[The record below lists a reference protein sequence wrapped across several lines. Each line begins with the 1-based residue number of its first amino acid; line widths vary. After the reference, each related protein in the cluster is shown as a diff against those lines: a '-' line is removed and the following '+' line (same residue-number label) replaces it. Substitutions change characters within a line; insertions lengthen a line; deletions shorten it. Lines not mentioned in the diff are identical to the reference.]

1 MAQFAAPL
9 PAPDDAAAD
18 NAGFVWHIL
27 LNGRAIDA
35 LGLSAVLK
43 ALPNRVALES
53 FGANLGVAAAKLQ
66 AFCDLLEHWLDWL
79 GDLAVEGS
87 AKGASPYWNPQR
99 LEYSFALG
107 AQGDGAPVRL
117 AADEYTDGR
126 LDWHSFE
133 LGAAA
138 NAPAAKREA
147 FNITPKRPPLP
158 TAARYPGMPADRYF
172 GVTMPIPQA
181 GWNMFEMSLQA
192 NAPVQRMP
200 DALYLCPALDTLQ
213 GPPLEHVVLMR
224 DEMANMVWGIEKR
237 VQGSSGEPID
247 RKFESTRLSTNKTLR
262 PAADGSRPR
271 PVVNR
276 PQQGDGP

>member
-99 LEYSFALG
+99 LEYSFALR
-107 AQGDGAPVRL
+107 A
-117 AADEYTDGR
+117 GR
-126 LDWHSFE
+126 RRA
-133 LGAAA
+133 GAAGG
-138 NAPAAKREA
+138 R
-147 FNITPKRPPLP
+147 
-158 TAARYPGMPADRYF
+158 
-172 GVTMPIPQA
+172 
-181 GWNMFEMSLQA
+181 
-192 NAPVQRMP
+192 
-200 DALYLCPALDTLQ
+200 
-213 GPPLEHVVLMR
+213 
-224 DEMANMVWGIEKR
+224 
-237 VQGSSGEPID
+237 
-247 RKFESTRLSTNKTLR
+247 
-262 PAADGSRPR
+262 
-271 PVVNR
+271 
-276 PQQGDGP
+276 